1 MNDLISVIVPMY
13 NVEKYI
19 NKTLKSIVNQTY
31 TNFEVILI
39 DDASTDKTVEIAE
52 SYAYKYENIK
62 LVKQDV
68 NKGVSIARN
77 LGMELARGAYITFVD
92 ADDLLTKE
100 ALEILYSTAMESD
113 ADLVL
118 GVYKILSNEGTR
130 LSGLYNN
137 FKSLS
142 EEGRVFT
149 FTNPEIFSHV
159 YVFGKL
165 YKKELVSGVFFP
177 EKITYAEDQPF
188 TMYSYLN
195 ARNIHIAPKVVYYHR
210 ERIQDNSA
218 TSQTI
223 KDPIKTLQS
232 VFDSFEIG
240 QKYVNNA
247 FEDKNNYAL
256 LLYFSRVVQGSIRF
270 IFEGVLMTN
279 NQTIIQS
286 VLNQLKKWIESLDDY
301 LVLGTNSVN
310 NIFLDN
316 GQVYIKYMDIVTQ
329 KIYLDL
335 LKLIRDKQVEGNQ
348 RYKLQVNI
356 KNRLIELF
364 LKTADEILKS
374 NSMVKGDDYSV
385 CNPKVS
391 YFNGTKGQA
400 VIDFQLVEGKKTSLL
415 RLSMYEKNNRWIAK
429 SLDYENPKL
438 MQTSNVN
445 KKKPKILLTYR
456 DFSGCNTLA
465 LYKSIPTSISEQF
478 DVEFISGNHM
488 SVDFARKVNES
499 DIVVTTN
506 MEYGFY
512 KFNFNAKKIV
522 IDLWHGFPLKNM
534 FFEDPFYNDKNSIGA
549 YWEQFNYNLSYSNLY
564 SEVVNKCIK
573 VNPNNYFISG
583 APRNDFL
590 FVKDSREKLFKL
602 LNKEDV
608 GQKIIVYMPTFRN
621 FDKRKDVEVSSNIFG
636 FQKFDFDQFA
646 KFLNDNN
653 FEFIIKSHPIFARNF
668 ENLLER
674 SSRISLIQSSELMN
688 QLIDFYEVLGA
699 SNILITDYSSVYF
712 DYLLLDKP
720 IIFTPTDQEEY
731 EVERG
736 FILEPYEQWTP
747 GPKVINQID
756 LQKEI
761 LAYKENSKDYKNF
774 RSEIKNKV
782 HYYQDANATER
793 VWKFISRLDD
803 F

>member
-1 MNDLISVIVPMY
+1 
-13 NVEKYI
+13 
-19 NKTLKSIVNQTY
+19 
-31 TNFEVILI
+31 
-39 DDASTDKTVEIAE
+39 
-52 SYAYKYENIK
+52 
-62 LVKQDV
+62 
-68 NKGVSIARN
+68 
-77 LGMELARGAYITFVD
+77 
-92 ADDLLTKE
+92 
-100 ALEILYSTAMESD
+100 
-113 ADLVL
+113 
-118 GVYKILSNEGTR
+118 
-130 LSGLYNN
+130 
-137 FKSLS
+137 
-142 EEGRVFT
+142 
-149 FTNPEIFSHV
+149 
-159 YVFGKL
+159 
-165 YKKELVSGVFFP
+165 
-177 EKITYAEDQPF
+177 
-188 TMYSYLN
+188 
-195 ARNIHIAPKVVYYHR
+195 
-210 ERIQDNSA
+210 
-218 TSQTI
+218 
-223 KDPIKTLQS
+223 
-232 VFDSFEIG
+232 
-240 QKYVNNA
+240 
-247 FEDKNNYAL
+247 
-256 LLYFSRVVQGSIRF
+256 
-270 IFEGVLMTN
+270 MTN